1 MKENIPRTPFS
12 TPLSGSAR
20 VTEMRLRNIF
30 SGPKKR
36 PPVLFLA
43 LVFAVCIFCGNL
55 VSCNVAEAEK
65 NSLPGD
71 VSVPEHP
78 PELRQSALAA
88 DYQPRNEVEYSLLQA
103 LFQSV
108 DTLQPFQD
116 PTARL
121 LGSIWGEDY
130 ILGAALVED
139 HLENTLILGVM
150 DREAQE
156 LARSTFHRSLKN
168 GVANVV
174 TFQDY
179 DNKPC
184 LLYTFNGW
192 ENGQHTG
199 QAGVLRFDDSEYLN
213 WTWPV
218 EGDAGLVNGPPEGPQ
233 GAFEEYEAYW
243 AGRLALLAPGGV
255 DIYTVNPEFEWG
267 KDEPASMWRSST
279 DELFYHDRSSASTL
293 PMPVYFESLKWLN
306 EYTHD
311 PGGWRVTG
319 LVLNEDKSDLGRMV
333 DCFTLWAQTDDG
345 AQTLT
350 AELYFPYESE
360 PPMRPR
366 IYSEPSRGEV
376 CTEEIWQPVRL
387 DVGITPDCLLDKPF
401 ELLTEE
407 QTALLTQNLPAADL
421 PREAVAD
428 LYDASRQDC
437 WRDLLLPM
445 AYDEAHDVTLYGVV
459 GGTSDG
465 DDAWLGSGYLPCYG
479 IVLRHGNLASYFP
492 LFWGGNGKY
501 AKSPLLLVDDFDSDG
516 RPEAAVA
523 LLWGVGTGAWS
534 ESLYI
539 FDLDTMTYTLP
550 DYSEIPLKVTLSPNG
565 KTARLTSGDQSFD
578 MDITE
583 LTGYFDGEMG
593 VGNVICFHQEDGKL
607 FCELGVDFTN
617 NTLGYMAE
625 AFFPIIYENGAYRLG
640 PAAAL
645 TNSFPG

>member
-1 MKENIPRTPFS
+1 MKHTIPSTPFS

-20 VTEMRLRNIF
+20 VTELRLRNII

-65 NSLPGD
+65 PSQPGD
-71 VSVPEHP
+71 VSLPEKLTKTWTVPVA
-78 PELRQSALAA
+78 PENV
-88 DYQPRNEVEYSLLQA
+88 PRNRWEQQLLQA
-103 LFQSV
+103 LFQSA
-108 DTLQPFQD
+108 DKRQPFQD
-116 PTARL
+116 PSARL
-121 LGSIWGEDY
+121 LDTIWGEHY

-139 HLENTLILGVM
+139 HLENTLILGVT
-150 DREAQE
+150 DRETGE
-156 LARSTFHRSLKN
+156 LTWSAFCRSLKN

-218 EGDAGLVNGPPEGPQ
+218 EGDAGLVNDPPEGPR

-243 AGRLALLAPGGV
+243 DSHLALLAPGGV

-267 KDEPASMWRSST
+267 KDEPASMWRLST

-306 EYTHD
+306 EYTRD

-319 LVLNEDKSDLGRMV
+319 LVLNENKSDPGRMV

-345 AQTLT
+345 SQTLT
-350 AELYFPYESE
+350 ADLYFPYESE

-376 CTEEIWQPVRL
+376 YSEEVWQPVRL
-387 DVGITPDCLLDKPF
+387 DVSISPESLLDEPF
-401 ELLTEE
+401 EWLTEE
-407 QTALLTQNLPAADL
+407 EAAILKNLNPADL
-421 PREAVAD
+421 PRQAVED
-428 LYDASRQDC
+428 RYDQDC

-445 AYDEAHDVTLYGVV
+445 AYDEAHDLTLYGAM
-459 GGTSDG
+459 GEGKLND
-465 DDAWLGSGYLPCYG
+465 G
-479 IVLRHGNLASYFP
+479 IVLRYGNRAEYFP
-492 LFWGGNGKY
+492 LCWDGNAHAG
-501 AKSPLLLVDDFDSDG
+501 SNPTLLVDDFDSDG
-516 RPEAAVA
+516 RPEAAVV
-523 LLWGVGTGAWS
+523 LCLGWGTGAY
-534 ESLYI
+534 EEDLYL

-550 DYSEIPLKVTLSPNG
+550 DYSEIPLNITVSPDG
-565 KTARLTSGDQSFD
+565 KTARLASGDQELLV
-578 MDITE
+578 DITE
-583 LTGYFDGEMG
+583 LLGYFDGEMG
-593 VGNVICFHQEDGKL
+593 VGNVVYFYQKDGKL
-607 FCELGVDFTN
+607 CCELGVDFTN
-617 NTLGYMAE
+617 NTLGYMAS
-625 AFFPIIYENGAYRLG
+625 AVFPVVYENGAYKLG
-640 PAAAL
+640 PAVGL
-645 TNSFPG
+645 SGDITG